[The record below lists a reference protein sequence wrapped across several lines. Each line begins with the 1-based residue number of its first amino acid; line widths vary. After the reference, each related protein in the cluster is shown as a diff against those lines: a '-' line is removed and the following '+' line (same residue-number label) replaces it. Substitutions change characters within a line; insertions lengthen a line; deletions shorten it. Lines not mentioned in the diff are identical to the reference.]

1 MTSPPSLSRQRPST
15 VVWTETE
22 LWVQQFQTQRQLL
35 QAARQVLDEL
45 KQATAMTT
53 STPMMYPEAGLT
65 HPMELF
71 EEDMIRRRHVQL
83 TCETRL
89 VQLYRTL
96 QQPISPTTTNDN
108 NNNNNKNNNNKD
120 DLHSNENEN
129 EDTAFPNSII
139 RTMQRNYPT
148 PDMVRF
154 AKDVRENERKLFH
167 TISRDFAAAHQ
178 RSQAALHI
186 MQGQGQG
193 HVGHGREGTTGPISI
208 PPNEN
213 YQGYFHQF
221 ASSVAANPPYQSSSS
236 SSSSYH
242 YQPYGTNSIIKQ
254 QYVRLHEMPFYAYG
268 DALERVRKLQD
279 DLEDEIVALELILLY
294 GGGSAG
300 TGSGGG
306 SSPTN
311 NRQQQQQQQDRE
323 TEMEEGEIFEEMA
336 VAATTD
342 TSTDSPPY
350 LTEPTSMEAD
360 HHNTILQQLTP
371 HRSLLPTAAP
381 TSTSSSRTL
390 SNQNRN
396 LAAERSPLRKAVG
409 IISFPNDEDEDDG
422 EKKHPPIMDTKTTM
436 TTTTITTTTTSSS
449 TDYPTQDL
457 KSKPVS
463 TPPKIDK
470 TENTAE
476 TTAAAN
482 DDDTTST
489 PKGTPSST
497 DGGEWKTVVVMR
509 GKKGGPHHHDL
520 TPSSST
526 LEPLEAALGENQQHQ
541 QPQNKKKEQGR
552 DLGPWDAS
560 TSSSESA

>member
-1 MTSPPSLSRQRPST
+1 MTSPPSLSQQPQPRQRPST

-35 QAARQVLDEL
+35 RAARRVLDEL
-45 KQATAMTT
+45 KQATSTTMT
-53 STPMMYPEAGLT
+53 STLMMYPEAILA

-71 EEDMIRRRHVQL
+71 EEDMMRRRHVQL
-83 TCETRL
+83 ICETRL

-96 QQPISPTTTNDN
+96 QRPISLPNND
-108 NNNNNKNNNNKD
+108 NNNKD
-120 DLHSNENEN
+120 DLHSNENQN
-129 EDTAFPNSII
+129 EDTTFPNGII

-167 TISRDFAAAHQ
+167 TISRDFTAAHQ

-193 HVGHGREGTTGPISI
+193 QGHGHGREGATGPISV
-208 PPNEN
+208 PPNQN

-221 ASSVAANPPYQSSSS
+221 ASSAAADPPNHP

-294 GGGSAG
+294 GGGD
-300 TGSGGG
+300 GSGGS

-311 NRQQQQQQQDRE
+311 NRQQQQQGEE
-323 TEMEEGEIFEEMA
+323 TEREEGEIEEIA

-360 HHNTILQQLTP
+360 HRSAILQQLTP
-371 HRSLLPTAAP
+371 HRSLLPTASPA
-381 TSTSSSRTL
+381 STSSTTTL

-409 IISFPNDEDEDDG
+409 IISFPNDEDDDDVDQ
-422 EKKHPPIMDTKTTM
+422 KYPPIMDTTT
-436 TTTTITTTTTSSS
+436 TTTTTSSR
-449 TDYPTQDL
+449 TLYPTQDL
-457 KSKPVS
+457 KSMPVS
-463 TPPKIDK
+463 TPPKISE

-476 TTAAAN
+476 TTPAAAAAAAAN
-482 DDDTTST
+482 DDDDDTTST
-489 PKGTPSST
+489 PKGKSSST
-497 DGGEWKTVVVMR
+497 DGGEWKMVVVMG
-509 GKKGGPHHHDL
+509 GKKGRSHQHDL
-520 TPSSST
+520 TLSSST
-526 LEPLEAALGENQQHQ
+526 LEPLEEALKEKQHQ
-541 QPQNKKKEQGR
+541 QPQNKKKQEQ
-552 DLGPWDAS
+552 DPGPWDAS